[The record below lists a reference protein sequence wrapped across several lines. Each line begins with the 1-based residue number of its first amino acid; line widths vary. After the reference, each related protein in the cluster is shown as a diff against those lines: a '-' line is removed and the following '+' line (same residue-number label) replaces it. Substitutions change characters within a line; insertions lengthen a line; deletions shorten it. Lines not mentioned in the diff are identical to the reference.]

1 MNCAPSW
8 TVRSWASS
16 HAQPG
21 YDCSKTWGSKLKSSK
36 TRRPTANASRSS
48 WATNLYRLASRTPAC
63 SFLLTQA
70 ISSIVARGL
79 LPGPCC
85 LEARVLATP
94 HLVGLLDTPYGGP
107 GVEADQLAALDNN
120 ASVANPKQYPVC
132 VGGRA
137 VGVAYPDALSNPGL
151 GYLLLRHR
159 LRHRRLPA
167 WSPATTTA

>member
-21 YDCSKTWGSKLKSSK
+21 YDCSKTSGSKLKSSK

-48 WATNLYRLASRTPAC
+48 WATNLYRLAGRTPAC
-63 SFLLTQA
+63 SLLTQA
-70 ISSIVARGL
+70 SSLLLRGGWR
-79 LPGPCC
+79 PSPSY
-85 LEARVLATP
+85 LEARVLATL
-94 HLVGLLDTPYGGP
+94 HLVSLLDTPNRGP
-107 GVEADQLAALDNN
+107 GVEADQLAALGNN
-120 ASVANPKQYPVC
+120 ASVANPKQYSVC

-167 WSPATTTA
+167 WPPATTTA